1 MIVRSLD
8 VNHDWTFGAGK
19 NNYRT
24 NLNALSQNIKTRL
37 LSFLGDCF
45 FDLTAGI
52 NWVYYL
58 GSRNKQDELQM
69 VIADTI
75 LGTQNVLRIEKL
87 NLSINNHRKI
97 SLQYTIDTALGRLDG
112 EVFYNI

>member
-1 MIVRSLD
+1 MIVRNLD
-8 VNHDWTFGAGK
+8 SNHDWTFGAGK

-24 NLNALSQNIKTRL
+24 NLNALAQNIQTRL

-52 NWVYYL
+52 DWVFYL
-58 GSRNKQDELQM
+58 GSRNRQDELQM
-69 VIADTI
+69 QVASTI
-75 LGTQNVLRIEKL
+75 LETENVISIEKL
-87 NLSINNHRKI
+87 NMDLDNRRIINLN
-97 SLQYTIDTALGRLDG
+97 YTVDTALGRLSG

>member
-24 NLNALSQNIKTRL
+24 NLNALAQNLQTRL
-37 LSFLGDCF
+37 LCFLGDCF

-52 NWVYYL
+52 NWWFYL
-58 GSRNKQDELQM
+58 GSRNRQYELQM
-69 VIADTI
+69 EVADVILSTE
-75 LGTQNVLRIEKL
+75 NVTSIEKL
-87 NLSINNHRKI
+87 DLNLNANREIN
-97 SLQYTIDTALGRLDG
+97 LTYTIDTALGRLEG

>member
-1 MIVRSLD
+1 MIVRDLD

-24 NLNALSQNIKTRL
+24 NLNALAQNIQTRL

-52 NWVYYL
+52 DWVFYL
-58 GSRNKQDELQM
+58 GSRNRQDELQM
-69 VIADTI
+69 QVATEILETENVIS
-75 LGTQNVLRIEKL
+75 IEKL
-87 NLSINNHRKI
+87 EIDLNDQRKI
-97 SLQYTIDTALGRLDG
+97 SLQYTVDTALGRLDG
-112 EVFYNI
+112 EVFYKI

>member
-24 NLNALSQNIKTRL
+24 NLNALAQNIQTRIL
-37 LSFLGDCF
+37 CFLGDCF

-52 NWVYYL
+52 NWPFYL
-58 GSRNKQDELQM
+58 GSRNRQDELQAEVAS
-69 VIADTI
+69 VILSTE
-75 LGTQNVLRIEKL
+75 NVTKIEDL
-87 NLSINNHRKI
+87 QMDLNSQREINLS
-97 SLQYTIDTALGRLDG
+97 YTIDTALGRLTG
-112 EVFYNI
+112 EILYNI